1 MMVLTLTRW
10 ILSPSQLMRL
20 AMLWVLSQT
29 PAGVTPTRFLF
40 GTSFA
45 FVPAPRRA
53 PSPRRNASCPSG
65 AAVRSILP
73 ARLLLLRGLVL
84 TSWDCLREDPM
95 DSEGM
100 EISQAIGRMTTLP

>member
-10 ILSPSQLMRL
+10 ILSPSQLMRS

-29 PAGVTPTRFLF
+29 PAGVTQTRFLF
-40 GTSFA
+40 GTSFV

-53 PSPRRNASCPSG
+53 PSPRRNASCPSA

-73 ARLLLLRGLVL
+73 ARLFFFMSLRL
-84 TSWDCLREDPM
+84 
-95 DSEGM
+95 
-100 EISQAIGRMTTLP
+100 TTLDFLPEQPYELGGRQIVQRRR